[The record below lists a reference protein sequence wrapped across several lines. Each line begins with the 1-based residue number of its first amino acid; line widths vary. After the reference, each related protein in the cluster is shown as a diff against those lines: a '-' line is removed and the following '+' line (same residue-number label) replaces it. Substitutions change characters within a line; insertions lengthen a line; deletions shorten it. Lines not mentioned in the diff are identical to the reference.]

1 MTALNI
7 QIQLPTGEL
16 LKSVPLTRAIRPVAD
31 VLVSQVGDELVL
43 LELDSEHYFGLDAM
57 GRSMWEKLTT
67 SANIAVAIAALLAEY
82 EVDEPRLLQDVARLL
97 GELVSRRLVELRDAP
112 TG

>member
-7 QIQLPTGEL
+7 QIQLPTGEQL
-16 LKSVPLTRAIRPVAD
+16 ESVPLTRAVRPVAD

-43 LELDSEHYFGLDAM
+43 LELDSEQYFGLDSM
-57 GRSMWEKLTT
+57 GRAMWERLTT
-67 SANIAVAIAALLAEY
+67 SSNIAEAVAALLAEY

-97 GELVSRRLVELRDAP
+97 GELVSRHLVELRDAQ